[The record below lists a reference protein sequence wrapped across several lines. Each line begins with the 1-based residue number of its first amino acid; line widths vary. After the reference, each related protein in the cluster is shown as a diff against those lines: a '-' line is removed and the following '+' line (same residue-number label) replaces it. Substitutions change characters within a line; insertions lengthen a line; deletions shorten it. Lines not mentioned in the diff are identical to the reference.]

1 MLFKSFLTCFDLK
14 ILKQSMMTNPDDR
27 QANTGV
33 DLTFCLT
40 HVDKDHCLLTIDVQ
54 ITNVVSLR
62 GSCSAVVPNLF
73 NY

>member
-1 MLFKSFLTCFDLK
+1 
-14 ILKQSMMTNPDDR
+14 MMTNPDDR